1 MCVRLQNFYR
11 CKSICTLYYEFLFS
25 VVMIAVTFIGHV
37 DKMLA
42 ETRMKLRNAESSIAF
57 LQTQHAEILQGLH
70 AEIQTLQQKCARK
83 LRFCFVSHYAPVHEG
98 IVVL

>member
-1 MCVRLQNFYR
+1 MHH
-11 CKSICTLYYEFLFS
+11 KFS
-25 VVMIAVTFIGHV
+25 FPVVMTDVTFIGHV

-83 LRFCFVSHYAPVHEG
+83 FCNAITLF
-98 IVVL
+98 

>member
-1 MCVRLQNFYR
+1 MHTFYYSDLHLG
-11 CKSICTLYYEFLFS
+11 SIRY
-25 VVMIAVTFIGHV
+25 V

-42 ETRMKLRNAESSIAF
+42 ETRMKLKNAESSIAF

-83 LRFCFVSHYAPVHEG
+83 LYMM
-98 IVVL
+98 